1 MRCFPPQLPL
11 VSRYLLFGGQGHHQ
25 GAHSP
30 PHLHYS
36 GFSGGSA
43 GKESTCNVGNQDL
56 IPVLGK
62 YSGEENGYPL
72 QYSYLE
78 KFSDT
83 GTWWTIVYGVSKSWT

>member
-1 MRCFPPQLPL
+1 MDNPEKRWLLIEADKVIEGFP
-11 VSRYLLFGGQGHHQ
+11 
-25 GAHSP
+25 
-30 PHLHYS
+30 
-36 GFSGGSA
+36 GGSDD
-43 GKESTCNVGNQDL
+43 KESTCNVGNQDL

-78 KFSDT
+78 KFSDR